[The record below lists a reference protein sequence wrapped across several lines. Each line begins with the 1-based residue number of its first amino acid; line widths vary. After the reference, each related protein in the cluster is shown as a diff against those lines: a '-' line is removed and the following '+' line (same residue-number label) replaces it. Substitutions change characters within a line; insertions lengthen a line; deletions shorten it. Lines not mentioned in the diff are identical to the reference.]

1 MAMHR
6 YTVQTK
12 LQKDN
17 LDVDCP
23 DLPSKS
29 PDLNIIEIIW
39 RLIEI
44 RLPREQHTMH
54 SKGDPVRPVTRI

>member
-17 LDVDCP
+17 HDVDCY

-29 PDLNIIEIIW
+29 SYLNIIEIIW
-39 RLIEI
+39 RL
-44 RLPREQHTMH
+44 PREQNTIH
-54 SKGDPVRPVTRI
+54 SKGGLVRPVTII